1 MKESN
6 LLIEMDGALLSS
18 AENSHRIPRLAADT
32 FIEIAILTYTQFLM
46 VEAQSCV
53 IRLAIA
59 IHPI

>member
-6 LLIEMDGALLSS
+6 LLIEMDVALLSS

-32 FIEIAILTYTQFLM
+32 FIEIAILAYTQFLL
-46 VEAQSCV
+46 VESQTFVVC
-53 IRLAIA
+53 LARG